1 MLKCMSHFFIAVKEI
16 FSYATRREVLP
27 GIAQKPLT
35 DEERKRR
42 AEDLAWFAA
51 TGVFGF
57 GSRRKRKKG
66 QQES

>member
-1 MLKCMSHFFIAVKEI
+1 MLKCVRYSLIVVKEI
-16 FSYATRREVLP
+16 FSYATRKEVIP

-35 DEERKRR
+35 DEERKRH

-57 GSRRKRKKG
+57 GSRRKRKKE
-66 QQES
+66 QQAN